1 MLRGIGIPGRSG
13 ALPGEQAA
21 NLLGTPKNCDKSV
34 SRASLLLSLSASASK
49 EAMDART
56 RRKLGRF
63 IFCTPFAVHEVLFRR
78 FAALSVDDAIRG

>member
-1 MLRGIGIPGRSG
+1 M
-13 ALPGEQAA
+13 LPGGKTA
-21 NLLGTPKNCDKSV
+21 NLLRMQKNSDKSV
-34 SRASLLLSLSASASK
+34 SRASLLLSLSAGASK

-63 IFCTPFAVHEVLFRR
+63 IFCTPFAVHEVLFRW